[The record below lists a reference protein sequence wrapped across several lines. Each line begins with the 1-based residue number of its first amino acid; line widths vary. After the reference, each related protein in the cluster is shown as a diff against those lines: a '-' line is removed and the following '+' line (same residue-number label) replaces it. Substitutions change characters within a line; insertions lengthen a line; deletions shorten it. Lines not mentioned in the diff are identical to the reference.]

1 MGSHAGLVSQDFPIQ
16 CLRMGTK
23 DTGQGRRRVEVASW
37 TTEICRAQ
45 FSDGHFVV
53 CKVVK

>member
-23 DTGQGRRRVEVASW
+23 DRTEGGWKCPAGQQKSAEQNSLMAVLLCARL
-37 TTEICRAQ
+37 
-45 FSDGHFVV
+45 
-53 CKVVK
+53 